1 MSKARLLQAVAFLS
15 IATFIGGCA
24 SSHEYVT
31 KLFGPR
37 PEIPGKDTQAVARF
51 LELDSL
57 DAGKES
63 WVTTKI
69 TGDSSVLRDSTG
81 EAIPLAKQN
90 RTMPVEEQPVAKT
103 VVSSNRQSQPLPVI
117 PDAQGTRSKR
127 TRETDKIP
135 K

>member
-1 MSKARLLQAVAFLS
+1 MPKARLLQAVVILSVATS
-15 IATFIGGCA
+15 IAGCA

-37 PEIPGKDTQAVARF
+37 SEIPAKDTQVVARF

-57 DAGKES
+57 DAGKEN

-69 TGDSSVLRDSTG
+69 TADSSVLKDSTA
-81 EAIPLAKQN
+81 EAIPLAKQMKA
-90 RTMPVEEQPVAKT
+90 MPAEDQPVAKT
-103 VVSSNRQSQPLPVI
+103 VVPSNRQTQPLPVI

-127 TRETDKIP
+127 TRETEKIP